1 MKDITFNSVTAF
13 LDGQSFK
20 QSNMQASSNGSESVL
35 QYHGNTIARKDLQTG
50 KIQITNCGWETNTT
64 KERLNGVIALS
75 GAGIL
80 PVRQK
85 AFIWYLNGYEWNG
98 NLIQIN

>member
-1 MKDITFNSVTAF
+1 MKDITRHSVTAF
-13 LDGQSFK
+13 LNGESFK
-20 QSNMQASSNGSESVL
+20 QSNMQASSNGSESIL
-35 QYHGNTIARKDLQTG
+35 QYHGNTIARKDLETS

-75 GAGIL
+75 GCGII